1 MSDVVLRTVTRSQ
14 VAVHCARYRLGVL
27 ARRAGRR
34 LAEQKGQDLIEY
46 GGVLAIIA
54 LIIGAL
60 FLTNFWNDVAKAVT
74 NTVSSI
80 LNGHGS
86 SASGGGGTGTGKG

>member
-1 MSDVVLRTVTRSQ
+1 MSEVALRTVVSTQ
-14 VAVHCARYRLGVL
+14 VAVYTVRRRLEIL
-27 ARRAGRR
+27 ARDTMRR
-34 LAEQKGQDLIEY
+34 LREERGQDLIEY

-54 LIIGAL
+54 LIIGAI
-60 FLTNFWNDVAKAVT
+60 FVTGFWSTVASTIT

-86 SASGGGGTGTGKG
+86 STATGGK